1 MKKIYRVLGYINGYN
16 KKASKWESIFHTE
29 TIYIGKEGL
38 KTAHQ
43 DYENELSNFKFNY
56 TQHDSKYREV
66 RGKIELHEP
75 YFYPNGSMAY
85 YGIKNHQSFNP
96 DNL

>member
-1 MKKIYRVLGYINGYN
+1 MKKIYRVLGFVNGYN
-16 KKASKWESIFHTE
+16 KKTKRWEQIFHTE
-29 TIYIGKEGL
+29 TIYIGKEGF

-43 DYENELSNFKFNY
+43 DFKRELENVKFACS
-56 TQHDSKYREV
+56 QHNSKYREV
-66 RGKIELHEP
+66 RSKIELHEP

-85 YGIKNHQSFNP
+85 YGIKNYQSFNP